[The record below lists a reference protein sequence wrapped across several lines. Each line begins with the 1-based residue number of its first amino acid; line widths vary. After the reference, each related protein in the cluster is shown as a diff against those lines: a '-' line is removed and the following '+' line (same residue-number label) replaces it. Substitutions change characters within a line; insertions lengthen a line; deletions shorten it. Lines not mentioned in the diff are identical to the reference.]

1 MKYRSNFVTNGF
13 GDLDSMDTRGFYGYS
28 QGLTV
33 FPHLFIL
40 GSNRPQVAGLSCV

>member
-13 GDLDSMDTRGFYGYS
+13 GDLDSMEQLGFYGYS

-33 FPHLFIL
+33 SPHLMIL